1 MPSEASLEK
10 LTVAEL
16 KAKLCRVWK
25 KYQRPAERTMAPLL
39 YYLRD
44 KLKAQG
50 KTGAG
55 FGAWVEDHLDICRR
69 SADRWANEW
78 AVSKGLMKPRKP
90 LTFRQVS
97 KSAKPNSDGKV
108 TVPLSFVL
116 PEREAAEFLAAMKT
130 LGDKATSI
138 IFNAVVAAA
147 HPPKKPAQ
155 SAPSRSSSAAQPA
168 RKLAFLN
175 DEEQEGTLVG
185 AVQAGAKGARQ

>member
-78 AVSKGLMKPRKP
+78 AISKGLMKPRKP
-90 LTFRQVS
+90 QTQTFRQMS
-97 KSAKPNSDGKV
+97 KSEKRPVDGKV
-108 TVPLSFVL
+108 SASFSMTL
-116 PEREAAEFLAAMKT
+116 TEQENKHFISALQILGPEATSRVVYEAVIDEAAKLAKKRPQSVKVFAK
-130 LGDKATSI
+130 
-138 IFNAVVAAA
+138 AAA
-147 HPPKKPAQ
+147 
-155 SAPSRSSSAAQPA
+155 R
-168 RKLAFLN
+168 
-175 DEEQEGTLVG
+175 G
-185 AVQAGAKGARQ
+185 